1 MKLLGIIIAVIISA
15 LTGNYYAVR
24 LGRRLELL
32 KKLEYMLEKMEILI
46 RCRSATVYEMIRE
59 LSRDKRLEELEFLKY
74 IDVGGENI
82 TFHEMWERG
91 VNDFRSACLKSEDID
106 LLINIGAELG
116 TSDTQGQLESLA
128 MSRASLSLMI
138 KESQEEYAKKAS
150 LYRSMGV
157 LAGALVA
164 VLLI

>member
-1 MKLLGIIIAVIISA
+1 MKFLGIITVVIISA
-15 LTGNYYAVR
+15 LTGNYFAVR

-46 RCRSATVYEMIRE
+46 RCRAATVYEMISE
-59 LSRDKRLEELEFLKY
+59 LSRDKRLEGLDFL
-74 IDVGGENI
+74 VNMGGGEEGL
-82 TFHEMWERG
+82 TFHEMWESG
-91 VNDFRSACLKSEDID
+91 VKNFRPACLKSEDTDFI
-106 LLINIGAELG
+106 LSVGAELG

-128 MSRASLSLMI
+128 MSRAALALMI